1 MSVSYPPI
9 PYGLGHFPT
18 VRRDG
23 FYYVDKTRFV
33 RELEKVRFAFFV
45 RPRRFGKTLWL
56 TMLDAYYSRTAHDR

>member
-23 FYYVDKTRFV
+23 FYYVD
-33 RELEKVRFAFFV
+33 
-45 RPRRFGKTLWL
+45 RRDPIDVLNDGDVVNPHAKLAAQW
-56 TMLDAYYSRTAHDR
+56 RG